1 MTGAIGVINPSTL
14 SPFYFESGPGVFGK
28 KIGAYPPTDGFKYI
42 SVAGTTAGTTTGRTV
57 TIPSGLLNWSGARS
71 RSFPNFS
78 NVALTFKTFMSVQ
91 QGAQFMPGA
100 GALAD
105 CPGGDGCNGSVI
117 SWCAP
122 PTQPTA
128 TPAPG
133 TPGNRIGNWSCATYG
148 SGTRGT
154 FANVRIQIQPGANK
168 FGGTFSLLR
177 NTDSNVWRVLVQP
190 GTQGTPA
197 EVTRSYMD
205 LMSKAWTGGRPN
217 FQYTPNSSNM
227 GPRLLAAL
235 NANGAITQTYG
246 CVNQATDATP
256 GGTFVPFKD
265 GGAPI
270 IGLGNNCGTDFSA
283 NPPGQGWGFKMTTG
297 TIAGSDFYP
306 FLDATTMLGTPFAP
320 NFQYRSFGDGFFFTR
335 RGTDTVMGSSRNL
348 VLVGGGVA
356 ADPTSGNSFFR
367 ITDLRMTLETPEPTM
382 GLGLAAGAIGLLLV
396 ARRRRTQD

>member
-1 MTGAIGVINPSTL
+1 
-14 SPFYFESGPGVFGK
+14 
-28 KIGAYPPTDGFKYI
+28 
-42 SVAGTTAGTTTGRTV
+42 
-57 TIPSGLLNWSGARS
+57 
-71 RSFPNFS
+71 
-78 NVALTFKTFMSVQ
+78 
-91 QGAQFMPGA
+91 
-100 GALAD
+100 
-105 CPGGDGCNGSVI
+105 
-117 SWCAP
+117 
-122 PTQPTA
+122 
-128 TPAPG
+128 
-133 TPGNRIGNWSCATYG
+133 
-148 SGTRGT
+148 
-154 FANVRIQIQPGANK
+154 VRIQIQPGANK